1 MQKFMNAAADFVP
14 DVLEGIYR
22 AHPGLRAGTGYRTV
36 VRSEPVPSGRV
47 AVVTGGGSGHL
58 PLFLGYVGDGLV
70 DGAAVGEIFAS
81 PSAEQILSVIEE
93 CDRGAGVLLLF
104 GNYSGDS
111 MNFALAAR
119 QAAERG
125 IRTTIVKSVD
135 DVTSAPADARERR
148 RGVAGLTLLYRIAG
162 AAARR
167 GADLDEVARVTQH
180 AVARLGTVGV
190 ALAPCTLPTTGRPTF
205 ELPAGEMEIGMGIH
219 GEPGVR
225 RAPLASARDIVDAL
239 LDLILAD
246 LAPARGSE
254 VGVLVN
260 GLGATPPEE
269 LYILLAAAADR
280 LDREGIALGPVWLG
294 EYATSLEMAGA
305 SISLLVLDDE
315 LRSLVT
321 EPVAAP
327 VLGRA

>member
-1 MQKFMNAAADFVP
+1 MNSASDFVP
-14 DVLEGIYR
+14 DVLAGIYR
-22 AHPGLRAGTGYRTV
+22 AHPGLRAGAGYRTV

-167 GADLDEVARVTQH
+167 GADLDEVTRLTQH
-180 AVARLGTVGV
+180 AVGRLGTVGV

-225 RAPLASARDIVDAL
+225 RAPLAPAREIADAL

-246 LAPARGSE
+246 LTPARGSE

-269 LYILLAAAADR
+269 LYILLAAAGDR
-280 LDREGIALGPVWLG
+280 LDRESLTVGPVWLG

-315 LRSLVT
+315 LRPLVT